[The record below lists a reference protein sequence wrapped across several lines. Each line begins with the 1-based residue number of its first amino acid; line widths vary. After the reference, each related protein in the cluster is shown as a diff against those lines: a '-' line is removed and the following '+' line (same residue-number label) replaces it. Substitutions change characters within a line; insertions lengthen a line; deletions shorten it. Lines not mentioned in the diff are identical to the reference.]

1 MKNPKISVLMPVLND
16 EKNLRDSIQSI
27 LTQTFNDFEFIII
40 DNGSTDRSKE
50 IITSFQDSR
59 IQLIC
64 NQKKMGLSASLNT
77 GIKGSRGEYI
87 ARMDADDISLPTRL
101 AKQISFMNSHL
112 DIGICGTW
120 IKLLGE
126 LNGHIWKYHSKPQ
139 ILRSELFF
147 NNVFAHPTI
156 LMRRKWMLE
165 NQLFYDPASV
175 KTEDYDL
182 WVRCSQH
189 FPMTN
194 IKEVLLQYRVNSK
207 QLKEHLTDEQQ
218 KYPNLVRIKQ
228 LNALGIQPT
237 KDEVCLHQKICTN
250 KIYGNNDL
258 FYIVAKQWLDKI
270 KKINKKA
277 LRYPEPFFSILIEKH
292 LIKIKFAK
300 IRQTLQN
307 KLQLSNEL

>member
-1 MKNPKISVLMPVLND
+1 MSVLNG
-16 EKNLRDSIQSI
+16 EKNLKDAILSI
-27 LTQTFNDFEFIII
+27 LTQTFNDYEFIII
-40 DNGSTDRSKE
+40 DDGSTDKSKE

-59 IQLIC
+59 IQFIS
-64 NQKKMGLSASLNT
+64 NQKKLGLSASLNT
-77 GIKGSRGEYI
+77 AIKGSRGEYI
-87 ARMDADDISLPTRL
+87 ARMDVDDISLPARL
-101 AKQISFMNSHL
+101 ANQVSFMDSHL
-112 DIGICGTW
+112 EIGICGTW
-120 IKLLGE
+120 VKLLGE
-126 LNGHIWKYHSKPQ
+126 LNGQIWKYHSKPQ

-156 LMRRKWMLE
+156 MMRKKWMLE
-165 NQLFYDPASV
+165 NQLFYDPTLV
-175 KTEDYDL
+175 KSQDYDL

-194 IKEVLLQYRVNSK
+194 IKEVLLQYRVTSK
-207 QLKEHLTDEQQ
+207 QLKEHLTCEQQ

-228 LNALGIQPT
+228 LNDLGIQPT
-237 KDEVCLHQKICTN
+237 KDEVCLHQKICIN
-250 KIYGNNDL
+250 KIYGNNAL
-258 FYIVAKQWLDKI
+258 FYTVAKQWLDKI